1 MMGNG
6 QWTMGIARIA
16 YFAVVA
22 PAVGCTFCYFAEPH
36 RHLSECRRERRPGIV
51 LAEYALMRDWL
62 DSLERRTKDFAIR
75 VINLSKL
82 LDRLDVPK
90 SVIWQLVDSA
100 TSVAANHR
108 ACRRARSTRELIAKL
123 GLVVEEADE
132 SNLWL
137 ELVEAIVLQESALEQ
152 CSSLKRETAELT
164 AIFAKGVA
172 TTRQRLK
179 SSNH

>member
-1 MMGNG
+1 
-6 QWTMGIARIA
+6 
-16 YFAVVA
+16 
-22 PAVGCTFCYFAEPH
+22 
-36 RHLSECRRERRPGIV
+36 
-51 LAEYALMRDWL
+51 
-62 DSLERRTKDFAIR
+62 
-75 VINLSKL
+75 
-82 LDRLDVPK
+82 
-90 SVIWQLVDSA
+90 
-100 TSVAANHR
+100 
-108 ACRRARSTRELIAKL
+108 
-123 GLVVEEADE
+123 VEEADE